1 MTEGADTAPA
11 ATGQRRGVRW
21 GRWVLAAVALILV
34 AIAALALWIDT
45 PGGHRVV
52 ARRIGMLRPAN
63 GITYS
68 VQRIEG
74 SLFGRARIYG
84 LAIRDPKGLVFYAPR
99 ADLDWRPLAGIAN
112 RLDIR
117 SLVIPESVLLKLPEP
132 TPTGR
137 QGPILPGFDIAI
149 ARLQADRLLIGRRV
163 AGRVREGMLA
173 GRADIRDGRAL
184 VDLTALVAGS
194 DRLRLRLDAE
204 PDRDRFDLDGV
215 ALGSGDGIIARLT
228 GLNRPV
234 SAVVRGDGSW
244 QRWQGGA
251 AVRAANVP
259 LVQLSI
265 ANQGGNFR
273 LNGTLDP
280 APLIGSRVRALFA
293 PRVTMVAAGTFR
305 ARRIEGRL
313 NLRSDALSVESEG
326 GVDLRTSAF
335 RNLRTVVRLARPAAL
350 LPAMTGTPV
359 ELRLVLDGAFDT
371 ARFDYR
377 LAAERVAF
385 GNTGFD
391 RVLAAGQGRLSRT
404 PVTVPIRLSAARV
417 TGVGDVAGGIL
428 RNLSVDGALQITG
441 RTLTASDLRVRS
453 DKLNA
458 RAGLLV
464 DFPSGR
470 YEVMLNGGLTRLLIP
485 GLGIVDVQSRL
496 SVVPDPG
503 GRGVRVVGRG
513 VAQVRR
519 FDNAFLLSL
528 AKGLPRVETLLERG
542 NDGVIYFRSARLT
555 SPGLT
560 LTGNGYRRN
569 DGTFH
574 IEAAGRH
581 VDYGPVQLVLDGP
594 IQRPRIQLKLARPGL
609 GLGLAGVDATLDP
622 TAQGFDFAATGQ
634 SLAGRFASDGAILL
648 PPGGTAQVRFDR
660 IDVSGGRAS
669 GTLSIVTGGFQG
681 TLALAG
687 GGLTGTAN
695 FSVPGGVQRIDG
707 TIEAREARL
716 ADAYAIRRG
725 RATFA
730 VVLNPGAPSIEGDV
744 RAFGVSN
751 GSLRIARLQGT
762 AKLVNGEGQVR
773 ATIAG
778 ARGRGFE
785 ISTVTDI
792 ADGVYRIGLE
802 GTVDRRPI
810 KLDQPAELRFT
821 PDGWVLSRSRLTFA
835 GGSTTIG
842 ASSQDGAV
850 RADIAASALPLSL
863 LDIAYPGLGLG
874 GTVSGTLALTDRGDG
889 MPTGR
894 IDARVRGLTRS
905 GLVLSSRAVDMGVTG
920 VLDGGRAAARAVI
933 ASGGQTIGRAQMR
946 LSPLSGRGPLMDQ
959 VFAAPLFAQLRYSG
973 PADTLWRL
981 TGLELF
987 DLTGPVAI
995 GADIG
1000 GTLNDPDIRGS
1011 LRANGARIESGLTG
1025 TALTDIQSTG
1035 RFTGSQ
1041 LLLDRFQAKTRGD
1054 GRVSGTGSF
1063 TFSARGFAFDLNAE
1077 AQNAELINLDN
1088 LGARVTGPI
1097 RIRSDGSGGTI
1108 SGDVRLNSA
1117 RYQLGNAA
1125 ATATPLP
1132 RLNVR
1137 EINLPFG
1144 REEETTPIEPWRLDI
1159 RARTNN
1165 LAVTGLGLD
1174 SIWRAD
1180 LVIRGEPTDPAI
1192 TGEATL
1198 DRGDYEFAGR
1208 SFELERGVIRF
1219 DGRTPANPSLDIVA
1233 QADADNLNASI
1244 LVRGNALRPEI
1255 SFASTPAL
1263 PQDELLSRL
1272 LFGTS
1277 ITNLSAPEAL
1287 QLAAAV
1293 AALQGDGGGG
1303 LNPINAVRS
1312 AIGLDRLRILPAD
1325 PQTGAETSI
1334 AAGKFLT
1341 RRAYVEIITDGQ
1353 GYSATRAEFRLT
1365 RWLSLL
1371 GSISTIGRQ
1380 SVNVRVQRDY

>member
-1 MTEGADTAPA
+1 MLLAMLVVA
-11 ATGQRRGVRW
+11 AIVG
-21 GRWVLAAVALILV
+21 I
-34 AIAALALWIDT
+34 ALWIDT
-45 PGGHRVV
+45 PGGHRLI
-52 ARRIGMLRPAN
+52 AQRIAAIRPAN
-63 GITYS
+63 GLTYS

-74 SLFGRARIYG
+74 SIYGRARLYG
-84 LAIRDPKGLVFYAPR
+84 VAIRDPKGLVYYAPR
-99 ADLDWRPLAGIAN
+99 ADLDWRPLAGLAN

-117 SLVIPESVLLKLPEP
+117 SLVVPESVLLKLPEP
-132 TPTGR
+132 VPTGR
-137 QGPILPGFDIAI
+137 TGPILPGFDIAI
-149 ARLQADRLLIGRRV
+149 ARLQADRVLIGRRIG
-163 AGRVREGMLA
+163 GRVRQGMLA

-184 VDLTALVAGS
+184 VDVTALVAGS
-194 DRLRLRLDAE
+194 DRLRLRLDVE
-204 PDRDRFDLDGV
+204 PDRDRFDLDGAAMASANGV
-215 ALGSGDGIIARLT
+215 IARLS
-228 GLNRPV
+228 GLRRPV
-234 SAVVRGDGSW
+234 LAEIRGDGSW
-244 QRWQGGA
+244 RRWRGTARLRSG
-251 AVRAANVP
+251 NVP
-259 LVQLSI
+259 LIDLAL
-265 ANQGGNFR
+265 ANQAGDYR
-273 LNGTLDP
+273 LNGTLSP
-280 APLIGSRVRALFA
+280 APLIGSRLRALVS
-293 PRVTMVAAGTFR
+293 PRLTLVAAGTV
-305 ARRIEGRL
+305 ANRRIEGRMTV
-313 NLRSDALSVESEG
+313 RSDALAVDSQG
-326 GVDLRTSAF
+326 GIDLRTSAF
-335 RNLRTVVRLARPAAL
+335 RNLRTEVRLARPAAL
-350 LPAMTGTPV
+350 LPGMAGTPV
-359 ELRLVLDGAFDT
+359 TLRLVLDGAFDS

-391 RVLAAGQGRLSRT
+391 RVLAAGQGRLSRA

-417 TGVGDVAGGIL
+417 TGVGEVAGGIL
-428 RNLSVDGALQITG
+428 TNLSVQGALQVTA
-441 RTLTASDLRVRS
+441 RTLTASDLIVRS

-458 RAGLLV
+458 RAGLVV

-496 SVVPDPG
+496 TVVPDRA
-503 GRGVRVVGRG
+503 GRGVRIVGRG

-519 FDNAFLLSL
+519 LDNAFLLTL
-528 AKGLPRVETLLERG
+528 AKGLPRIETELERG
-542 NDGVIYFRSARLT
+542 NDGVIYFRNARLT

-560 LTGNGYRRN
+560 LAGNGYRRN
-569 DGTFH
+569 DGSFH
-574 IEAAGRH
+574 VEATGRH

-594 IQRPRIQLKLARPGL
+594 IQRPAIRLRLAAPGL
-609 GLGLAGVDATLDP
+609 GLGLKGVDATLDP
-622 TAQGFDFAATGQ
+622 TADGFDFAATGQ
-634 SLAGRFASDGAILL
+634 SLAGRFISDGAILL
-648 PPGGTAQVRFDR
+648 PPGGTTRIRFDR
-660 IDVSGGRAS
+660 IDVSGGRAT
-669 GTLSIVTGGFQG
+669 GTLDVVPGGFQG
-681 TLALAG
+681 TLSLAG
-687 GGLTGTAN
+687 GGLSGEARFAPQN
-695 FSVPGGVQRIDG
+695 GVQRIDG
-707 TIEAREARL
+707 SLEAREAVL
-716 ADAYAIRRG
+716 ADRYAIRRG
-725 RATFA
+725 RASFA
-730 VVLNPGAPSIEGDV
+730 VVLTPGAPSVEAEV
-744 RAFGVSN
+744 RAFGISN
-751 GSLRIARLQGT
+751 GSLRIARAQGT
-762 AKLVNGEGQVR
+762 ARLVNGEGEVR

-785 ISTVTDI
+785 IETVTQVS
-792 ADGVYRIGLE
+792 DGVYRIAMT

-810 KLDQPAELRFT
+810 QFDSPAELRFT
-821 PDGWVLSRSRLTFA
+821 DTGWRLSRTRLTFA
-835 GGSTTIG
+835 GGSTAIAATRDNG
-842 ASSQDGAV
+842 VTQ
-850 RADIAASALPLSL
+850 ADIQASALPLSL

-889 MPTGR
+889 RPTGR
-894 IDARVRGLTRS
+894 IDARVRGLTRA
-905 GLVLSSRAVDMGVTG
+905 GLVLSSRAVDMGLTG
-920 VLDGGRAAARAVI
+920 VIDSGRAAARAVI

-946 LSPLSGRGPLMDQ
+946 LAPLSGQGDLMTQ
-959 VFAAPLFAQLRYSG
+959 LAAAPLFAQLRYSG

-1000 GTLNDPDIRGS
+1000 GTLNDPNIRGS
-1011 LRANGARIESGLTG
+1011 LRTNGARIESGLTG
-1025 TALTDIQSTG
+1025 TVLSDIQSTG

-1041 LLLDRFQAKTRGD
+1041 LVLDQFQARARNGGNVT
-1054 GRVSGTGSF
+1054 GTGSF
-1063 TFSARGFAFDLNAE
+1063 TFSARAFAFDLNAQAE
-1077 AQNAELINLDN
+1077 NAELINLDN
-1088 LGARVTGPI
+1088 LGATVTGPI

-1108 SGDVRLNSA
+1108 SGEVRLNRA

-1125 ATATPLP
+1125 ALATPLP

-1144 REEETTPIEPWRLDI
+1144 REDETVPNEPWRLDL

-1180 LVIRGEPTDPAI
+1180 LVIRGEPTNPAI
-1192 TGEATL
+1192 SGEATL

-1208 SFELERGVIRF
+1208 DFELQRGIIRF
-1219 DGRTPANPSLDIVA
+1219 DGRAPANPSLDIVA
-1233 QADADNLNASI
+1233 AADADNLNASI
-1244 LVRGNALRPEI
+1244 LVRGNALQPEI

-1293 AALQGDGGGG
+1293 AALQGDGDGG

-1353 GYSATRAEFRLT
+1353 GYSATRAEFRVT

-1380 SVNVRVQRDY
+1380 SINVRVQRDY